1 MAFNKS
7 AMVIEDEDH
16 ISYLVNFL
24 LQKEG
29 YSVSLARDGEKA
41 KSLID
46 TVAPP
51 RIVILDIKLP
61 YYDGYELL
69 RHLRA
74 KPEWKDVP
82 VLMLT
87 AKAQKADIARA
98 MDSGATDYLI
108 KPFQPLELLA
118 RIDRIVKPAA

>member
-1 MAFNKS
+1 
-7 AMVIEDEDH
+7 MVVEDEDH

-29 YSVSLARDGEKA
+29 YSVTLARDGEKA
-41 KSLID
+41 KSMID
-46 TVAPP
+46 TIMPP
-51 RIVILDIKLP
+51 RLVILDIKLP

-69 RHLRA
+69 KHLRS

-87 AKAQKADIARA
+87 AKAQKTDITRA
-98 MDSGATDYLI
+98 MDIGANDYLV

-118 RIDRIVKPAA
+118 RINKIVERA

>member
-1 MAFNKS
+1 MAANKS

-29 YSVSLARDGEKA
+29 FSVSLARDGEKA
-41 KSLID
+41 KSMID
-46 TVAPP
+46 IITPP
-51 RIVILDIKLP
+51 RLVILDIKLP
-61 YYDGYELL
+61 FYDGYELL
-69 RHLRA
+69 KHIRS
-74 KPEWKDVP
+74 KPDWKDVP

-87 AKAQKADIARA
+87 AKAQKTDIIRA
-98 MDSGATDYLI
+98 MDIGANDYLV

-118 RIDRIVKPAA
+118 RINKMVTNHT